1 MVEKFGVGKF
11 LFTLGVG
18 KFMVEK
24 FMVEKFMVEI
34 SIQDEKIYG

>member
-24 FMVEKFMVEI
+24 FMVEI